1 MFIYMVLSGCN
12 INPMASAAST
22 TIPPPTVAFTL
33 EPTQTRR
40 PLPSQTVT
48 PTHTPTP
55 ESIQLIGAGDIAY
68 CGPADLGD
76 EATADILE
84 RFPSAVVF
92 TAGDNVSGEGRLVE
106 YKNCFGP
113 TWGRFLEHLHPS
125 PGNHDFMANT
135 GAAYY
140 EYFGGAAGQPGQGYY
155 SYDLGDWHIVSL
167 NSNCDAIACGPNS
180 AQAAWLRKDLAAN
193 EKQCKL
199 LYWHHPRYSSGI
211 SGNYGPVS
219 FFWRIALEHG
229 ADVVISGHDHGYE
242 RFAPQDGDGNADP
255 DGIRQF
261 VVGTGGSELRDFGQ
275 IKPNSEIRDNS
286 TYGLIL
292 FKLYPG
298 KYEWEFIPVEGGSFS
313 DRGAGQC
320 SG

>member
-1 MFIYMVLSGCN
+1 MFIFIVVSGCN
-12 INPMASAAST
+12 ISPIASAPST
-22 TIPPPTVAFTL
+22 TIPLPTVAFTL
-33 EPTQTRR
+33 EPTQTSR

-55 ESIQLIGAGDIAY
+55 EPIQLIGAGDIAY
-68 CGPADLGD
+68 CGETSLGD
-76 EATADILE
+76 EATSAIID
-84 RFPSAVVF
+84 RFPSAVIF
-92 TAGDNVSGEGRLVE
+92 TAGDNVSGEGRMAE

-113 TWGRFLEHLHPS
+113 TWGRFLDRLHPS
-125 PGNHDFMANT
+125 PGNHDYMTDAGFPYYQHF
-135 GAAYY
+135 GA
-140 EYFGGAAGQPGQGYY
+140 AAGQPGQGYY
-155 SYDLGDWHIVSL
+155 SYDLGDWHIVAL

-180 AQAAWLRKDLAAN
+180 AQAAWLRKDLADN

-219 FFWRIALEHG
+219 SFWRIALEHG
-229 ADVVISGHDHGYE
+229 ADVMVSGHDHDYE

-286 TYGLIL
+286 TQGVIL
-292 FKLYPG
+292 FRLYSG
-298 KYEWEFIPVEGGSFS
+298 KYEWEFIPVKGGTFT
-313 DRGAGQC
+313 DRGEGQC
-320 SG
+320 FR